1 MMPTVTTPKRAHVQ
15 TALSPKRTRADK
27 HDRFSARLSAVQKDI
42 LQQAAEIE
50 GRTLTEFVL
59 VHAQEA
65 AQRAIRER
73 AILRLSG
80 RDSIALAQALGSPW
94 EPSEELRADIR
105 HMRDLFGDD

>member
-1 MMPTVTTPKRAHVQ
+1 MPTVVTPKRARVQ
-15 TALSPKRTRADK
+15 TALSPKRARAADK
-27 HDRFSARLSAVQKDI
+27 HDRFSARLTAVQKDI

-65 AQRAIRER
+65 AQKAIRER
-73 AILRLSG
+73 AILRLNE

-94 EPSEELRADIR
+94 EPSQELRVDIR
-105 HMRDLFGDD
+105 TMRDLFGDD